1 MISRRSILAGV
12 SVVAAQ
18 AVTRRARSQPFA
30 GQTLRVATQGGTWQQ
45 WVAANVEPAFR
56 SQTGATVDYVV
67 GVPAQHMTA
76 LIAARGQNP
85 PFDIVALTDDL
96 ALTAARQN
104 LVLPVDLKNVPNI
117 DKLPVSWRPSNMHGT
132 CDYAALEGIVYDA
145 GKYQEASLDPP
156 TTWDSPADPKLAG
169 RVAIPDIS
177 FAFKQVYAAIN
188 FVNAGDETNFDGT
201 LRWLAK
207 LKSPVIYA
215 DFPTLQTR
223 FNSGEIWAMIG
234 VSGYVLRWPTRTL
247 KLVLPPVGPKR
258 GVLYQSSME
267 IPRGTQKKELAE
279 QWMNNWLSDQV
290 QLKLATSFGYTPSNL
305 VAAAE
310 AAKDPRIGDIIVSTP
325 EAVAALYYPNWEKV
339 NAVFPDWVEKWNRA
353 LR

>member
-1 MISRRSILAGV
+1 MISRRSILTGGALLASQAIVGR
-12 SVVAAQ
+12 AQ
-18 AVTRRARSQPFA
+18 SQAFS

-45 WVAANVEPAFR
+45 WVAANVEPPFR
-56 SQTGATVDYVV
+56 SQSGASVEYVV
-67 GVPAQHMTA
+67 GVPLQHMAA
-76 LIAARGQNP
+76 LIAAKGQNP
-85 PFDIVALTDDL
+85 PFDIVSLTDDL

-104 LVLPVDLKNVPNI
+104 LVLPVDGKLVPNI
-117 DKLPVSWRPSNMHGT
+117 DKLPDSWRPNNLHGT

-145 GKYQEASLDPP
+145 GKYQEAALEPP
-156 TTWDSPADPKLAG
+156 TTWDSLADSKLAS

-188 FVNAGDETNFDGT
+188 YVNTGDEANFDGT
-201 LRWLAK
+201 LSWLSR

-234 VSGYVLRWPTRTL
+234 VSGYVLRWPNRTL
-247 KLVLPPVGPKR
+247 KLVLPPVKDKR

-267 IPRGTQKKELAE
+267 IPKGTTRKELAE
-279 QWMNNWLSDQV
+279 VWMNTWLSDQA
-290 QLKLATSFGYTPSNL
+290 QLKLATSFGYSPSNL
-305 VAAAE
+305 VAARE

-325 EAVAALYYPNWEKV
+325 EAVRSLYYPNWEKV
-339 NAVFPDWVEKWNRA
+339 TAAFPEWVEKWNR
-353 LR
+353 RFR